1 MVTHPKHMWAV
12 HCGRPLDQRC
22 TYEVIPQGV
31 PCKLYLDLEFNKPSN
46 PSKDGIKMVDI
57 LMRATIWAFQEYFDI
72 QITLQ
77 DILILDGST
86 AKKFSQHLIY
96 QHNFAFQV
104 YLHFLKHHKM
114 DFKYFI
120 NLNFRIIS
128 MPVISLDI

>member
-72 QITLQ
+72 QITLK

-86 AKKFSQHLIY
+86 ATKFSQHLIY

-104 YLHFLKHHKM
+104 YFIF
-114 DFKYFI
+114 FKC
-120 NLNFRIIS
+120 NMEWVLNVYQFYFRIIS
-128 MPVISLDI
+128 MLGILSDI